1 MRDARRRRRIV
12 LRPGAGRRHEEAKI
26 ADQRLRR
33 HFVGGDGDERARR
46 VLHRRQVRAQQ
57 RLKRA
62 GGIVHSHNF
71 VRAQQLLDLR
81 EPGARAQARQRRFG
95 GVIRLGHGGP
105 RNYGAFYARAS
116 DTMTAA
122 RMLDAPTLILALAL
136 DDLVL
141 AAALWVAIPRR
152 HRHGVPAWSVSL
164 ALQALSFTL
173 IGVRGQASLV
183 EVVSL
188 VVINV
193 ASALSLSLQVAALR
207 EVGKQPLARAWHL
220 AVALAAAIAAAGLA
234 RHPSARIAI
243 ISVGLA
249 GAFAGLGVLGRRL
262 GKEVPGR
269 GYRLLCD
276 RRMVPPAHYL
286 LCARSPRCWCRHG
299 SAWRRRRS
307 PRSSPSPA
315 TS

>member
-1 MRDARRRRRIV
+1 
-12 LRPGAGRRHEEAKI
+12 
-26 ADQRLRR
+26 
-33 HFVGGDGDERARR
+33 
-46 VLHRRQVRAQQ
+46 
-57 RLKRA
+57 
-62 GGIVHSHNF
+62 
-71 VRAQQLLDLR
+71 
-81 EPGARAQARQRRFG
+81 
-95 GVIRLGHGGP
+95 
-105 RNYGAFYARAS
+105 
-116 DTMTAA
+116 
-122 RMLDAPTLILALAL
+122 MLDAPTLILALAL

-249 GAFAGLGVLGRRL
+249 GARSPGSACSGVASAR
-262 GKEVPGR
+262 KSR
-269 GYRLLCD
+269 GAAIGSCGSAHGA
-276 RRMVPPAHYL
+276 PAHYL